1 MKRLAIILSVVAG
14 VVLVIGLVEALT
26 NYKWSAG
33 DQNAFFGNPRLLLN
47 DGTTA
52 LIVGGI
58 LVLVSAI
65 VWVAANRKGQS
76 NQRQRL

>member
-1 MKRLAIILSVVAG
+1 MKRLAIILSVVSG
-14 VVLVIGLVEALT
+14 VVLVIGVVEALT

>member
-1 MKRLAIILSVVAG
+1 VKRFAVILGSVAAA
-14 VVLVIGLVEALT
+14 VLVIGIVEDVT

-33 DQNAFFGNPRLLLN
+33 DQNALFGNPKLLMN

-58 LVLVSAI
+58 LLLVAAA
-65 VWVAANRKGQS
+65 VWVAASRRGQS
-76 NQRQRL
+76 DQRQRS

>member
-1 MKRLAIILSVVAG
+1 VRRFAVILGGVAAI
-14 VVLVIGLVEALT
+14 VLVIGLVEDVT

-33 DQNAFFGNPRLLLN
+33 DQNAFFGNPKLLLN

-58 LVLVSAI
+58 LLL
-65 VWVAANRKGQS
+65 VAAAAWLAAGRKGQS
-76 NQRQRL
+76 DQRQRS